1 MVSVSTARR
10 WEGKMRKRD
19 ASVVLLLLVMCVT
32 LVPAVIGQQQQN
44 LRQQILPVS
53 RRSSYALP
61 AAPVPAAPAQPP
73 QVSLQHGAAFRYNP
87 ASAAVTELARVIGSI
102 LGQQHKAAVFSPVSI
117 ACALSLMLIGAEQET
132 KNELIRVLG
141 FQQYSDHLHNIH
153 QLYSE
158 MLKDLAKTEFDRV
171 PPRWRTANPCYDDED
186 EEDAAAAA
194 AEFPPEKDVIRVT
207 NAVFVQEGFPLNAS
221 FTYYSKRYYN
231 STAANVPFASNPARA
246 AGFINAWAQRSTE
259 GKIRD
264 IVSESVAA
272 EAEMIVASALYFKAL
287 WSEPF
292 EQQATELKPFY
303 PDGYGREVKLIPT
316 MSTVGCYPYYDAQ
329 EYDAK
334 IVGLSYQGNKSALYI
349 IMPNNSTRQTMQDF
363 QRRLTPAMIGELV
376 SKMAQRKMF
385 LQMPKM
391 EITNTINLRDILQR
405 LGLQT
410 IFNRGQSDL
419 SGMIAKQQQIELFAT
434 RFGEPGAAGPADPS
448 SVLFPSDYYYSQPSA
463 DIRRGSGTNNVNAAA
478 AESSRDRVPGPQ
490 LHVSEF
496 IHRVVLDINEKGTEG
511 GAITTSTIF
520 RALPSVH
527 FRIDSP
533 FLLLI
538 GHDDTRLPLF
548 YGTIY
553 DPTP

>member
-1 MVSVSTARR
+1 MMRTRV
-10 WEGKMRKRD
+10 EG
-19 ASVVLLLLVMCVT
+19 VVLVLLLVCVA
-32 LVPAVIGQQQQN
+32 LVPSVIGQQQN
-44 LRQQILPVS
+44 FRQQTGPIN
-53 RRSSYALP
+53 RRSSLGVSAP
-61 AAPVPAAPAQPP
+61 APVTVTP
-73 QVSLQHGAAFRYNP
+73 QVPLQHGATFRYNP
-87 ASAAVTELARVIGSI
+87 ASAAVTELARLIGSI

-141 FQQYSDHLHNIH
+141 FQQYKDHLYNIH

-158 MLKDLAKTEFDRV
+158 MLNDLAKTEFDRV
-171 PPRWRTANPCYDDED
+171 PPRWRTANPCYDDDD
-186 EEDAAAAA
+186 EEDDPEAAAP
-194 AEFPPEKDVIRVT
+194 EFRPQKDIIRVT

-221 FTYYSKRYYN
+221 FAYYSKRYYN

-246 AGFINAWAQRSTE
+246 AALINAWAQYSTE
-259 GKIRD
+259 GKIRE
-264 IVSESVAA
+264 ILSESVAA

-303 PDGYGREVKLIPT
+303 PDGYGRTSKLVPT
-316 MSTVGCYPYYDAQ
+316 MSTVGCYPYYNAL

-349 IMPNNSTRQTMQDF
+349 IMPNNSTRQTMQEF
-363 QRRLTPAMIGELV
+363 QRRLTPAMIGDLV
-376 SKMAQRKMF
+376 SKMTQRKMY

-391 EITNTINLRDILQR
+391 QITNTINLREVLQR

-419 SGMIAKQQQIELFAT
+419 SGMVAKSQPIELFAT
-434 RFGEPGAAGPADPS
+434 RFGESAGPADPT
-448 SVLFPSDYYYSQPSA
+448 SVIFPTDYYYSTDSRPSA
-463 DIRRGSGTNNVNAAA
+463 DIRRGTATNNNINAAA
-478 AESSRDRVPGPQ
+478 GEPGLDRVAGPQ

-496 IHRVVLDINEKGTEG
+496 IHRVELDINEKGTEG

-520 RALPSVH
+520 RALPSIH

-533 FLLLI
+533 FLLLV

>member
-1 MVSVSTARR
+1 MHTQNERVV
-10 WEGKMRKRD
+10 GLL
-19 ASVVLLLLVMCVT
+19 VVLVCAT
-32 LVPAVIGQQQQN
+32 LVPTVIGQQQ
-44 LRQQILPVS
+44 LVYRQQTAPAN
-53 RRSSYALP
+53 RRTPFAGPAPIPATP
-61 AAPVPAAPAQPP
+61 AAPQATW
-73 QVSLQHGAAFRYNP
+73 LHGASFRYNP

-102 LGQQHKAAVFSPVSI
+102 LGQQSKAAVFSPVSI

-141 FQQYSDHLHNIH
+141 FQQYKDHLHNIH

-158 MLKDLAKTEFDRV
+158 MLNDLAKTEFDRV

-194 AEFPPEKDVIRVT
+194 AEYPAEKDVIRVT

-231 STAANVPFASNPARA
+231 SSALNVPFATNPARA
-246 AGFINAWAQRSTE
+246 TALINAWAQRSTE

-264 IVSESVAA
+264 ILSESVAA

-303 PDGYGREVKLIPT
+303 PDGHGRESKLVPT
-316 MSTVGCYPYYDAQ
+316 MSTVGCYPYYDAR
-329 EYDAK
+329 EVDAK

-363 QRRLTPAMIGELV
+363 QRRLTPAMIGDLV
-376 SKMAQRKMF
+376 SKMTQRKMF

-391 EITNTINLRDILQR
+391 QITNTINLRDVLQR

-419 SGMIAKQQQIELFAT
+419 SGMVARPQQIELFST
-434 RFGEPGAAGPADPS
+434 RFGEPGAAGPVDPS
-448 SVLFPSDYYYSQPSA
+448 SVIFPTDYFYSEPTA
-463 DIRRGSGTNNVNAAA
+463 DVRRGNGNNNINAAQPA
-478 AESSRDRVPGPQ
+478 PEPSRNRATEPPRVQ

-496 IHRVVLDINEKGTEG
+496 IHRVELDINEKGTEG

-520 RALPSVH
+520 RALPSIH
-527 FRIDSP
+527 FRIDAP
-533 FLLLI
+533 FLLLV